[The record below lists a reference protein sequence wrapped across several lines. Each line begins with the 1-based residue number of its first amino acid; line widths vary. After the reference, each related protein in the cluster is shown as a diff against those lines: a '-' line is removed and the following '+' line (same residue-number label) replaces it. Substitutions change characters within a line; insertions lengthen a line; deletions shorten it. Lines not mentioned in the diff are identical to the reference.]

1 MTRTSITIIIL
12 VVVLIFGGYLAYSLL
27 KVRTAQSVR
36 FDYTD
41 AVRRSMQKGRLL
53 SYPSLIGYIAKECYF
68 Y

>member
-12 VVVLIFGGYLAYSLL
+12 VVVLILGGYLAYSLL

-41 AVRRSMQKGRLL
+41 AVRRSMRKGRLL
-53 SYPSLIGYIAKECYF
+53 S
-68 Y
+68 